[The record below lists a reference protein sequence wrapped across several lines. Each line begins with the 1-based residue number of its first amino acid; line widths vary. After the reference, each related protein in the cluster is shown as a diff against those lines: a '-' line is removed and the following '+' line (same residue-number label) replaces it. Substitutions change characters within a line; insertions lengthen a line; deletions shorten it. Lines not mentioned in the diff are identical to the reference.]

1 VPTERE
7 FAHRSGQATKVLAR
21 ANDALLHTKDAALAL
36 ERTLSLLR
44 DAETGQRGS
53 PEFDEL
59 TIR

>member
-1 VPTERE
+1 
-7 FAHRSGQATKVLAR
+7 LAR